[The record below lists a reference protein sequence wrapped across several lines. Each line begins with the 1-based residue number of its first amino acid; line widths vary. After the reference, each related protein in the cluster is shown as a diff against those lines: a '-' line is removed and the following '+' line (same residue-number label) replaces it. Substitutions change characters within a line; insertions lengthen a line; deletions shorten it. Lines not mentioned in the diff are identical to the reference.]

1 MGEAPVKYELTG
13 ASGHFCEPKFAVWR
27 RPIRYLV
34 GPLGNRL
41 SSLFPVIS
49 VLRGIN
55 GVSEEL
61 IATRARGVSLQ
72 SSQEP
77 KQQTESALPG
87 PAGYEPAGL
96 VRCAANREADW
107 AGGPSCSAHLAR
119 PATAAAAT
127 TQCCGG
133 WKAKI
138 QKPSIPPAA
147 RSERTISG
155 LPAIQ

>member
-27 RPIRYLV
+27 RPIRYPL

-41 SSLFPVIS
+41 GSPFFVTR

-55 GVSEEL
+55 GVSKEL
-61 IATRARGVSLQ
+61 IATGPGGVSLQ

-96 VRCAANREADW
+96 VRYAVNR
-107 AGGPSCSAHLAR
+107 
-119 PATAAAAT
+119 
-127 TQCCGG
+127 
-133 WKAKI
+133 
-138 QKPSIPPAA
+138 
-147 RSERTISG
+147 
-155 LPAIQ
+155 